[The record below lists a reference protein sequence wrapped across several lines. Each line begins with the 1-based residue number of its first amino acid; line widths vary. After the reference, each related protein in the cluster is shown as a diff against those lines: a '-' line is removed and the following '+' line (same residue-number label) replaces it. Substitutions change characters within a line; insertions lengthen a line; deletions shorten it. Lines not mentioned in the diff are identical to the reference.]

1 MFEYMNPGFIL
12 MIGIFVFMFILVTLY
27 EFMRVYE
34 SKNKF
39 RPVYPLY
46 IIIALFIA
54 YAIYDMKSTQT
65 KVLTN
70 KRLFDNNR
78 EIKCSTLTTTYLVS
92 QSKGWSYQDKD
103 NISDGNL
110 ILGLR
115 WCEPLGDAQ

>member
-12 MIGIFVFMFILVTLY
+12 MIGIFVFMFMLVTLY

-34 SKNKF
+34 SKTKF